1 MNSVIETIKANKLSL
16 LSLALVSVLALG
28 AAWVIAAD
36 EGQAKD
42 AKPAANG
49 APRAALTV
57 SATLPQ
63 AVRWPTTVAA
73 NGSIAAWQEAIV
85 GSESSGL
92 RLAEVR
98 VNVGDTFKKGAVW
111 ARFASQSVAAEVAAQ
126 KAAVVEAE
134 ATLAEAQANSD
145 RAKSLQ
151 ASGAISAQ
159 QILQFDTA
167 AKSAAAR
174 LASAKARLAIDQL
187 RLSQTNVLAPDD
199 GVITARMAT
208 VGQVAQPGQELF
220 KLIRQNRLEWRAEV
234 TSSEAVKIKAGQVAT
249 VNAANGAK
257 VTGKVRIVAPTV
269 DASTRNALVYV
280 DLPASANP
288 LKAGMFASGSF
299 ELGSNNALTVPQQA
313 LVLRDGFSYL
323 FAIQPDNKV
332 VQLKVSPGR
341 RVGDRV
347 EILEGIKP
355 EQRVVA
361 AGAAFLADGDTVKV
375 VAAPAAPTAAAAT
388 NAAQKQ

>member
-1 MNSVIETIKANKLSL
+1 
-16 LSLALVSVLALG
+16 
-28 AAWVIAAD
+28 
-36 EGQAKD
+36 
-42 AKPAANG
+42 
-49 APRAALTV
+49 
-57 SATLPQ
+57 
-63 AVRWPTTVAA
+63 
-73 NGSIAAWQEAIV
+73 
-85 GSESSGL
+85 
-92 RLAEVR
+92 
-98 VNVGDTFKKGAVW
+98 
-111 ARFASQSVAAEVAAQ
+111 
-126 KAAVVEAE
+126 
-134 ATLAEAQANSD
+134 
-145 RAKSLQ
+145 
-151 ASGAISAQ
+151 
-159 QILQFDTA
+159 
-167 AKSAAAR
+167 
-174 LASAKARLAIDQL
+174 
-187 RLSQTNVLAPDD
+187 VLAPDD

-249 VNAANGAK
+249 INAANGSK

-288 LKAGMFASGSF
+288 LKAGMFANGSF

-323 FAIQPDNKV
+323 FAIAPDNKV
-332 VQLKVSPGR
+332 AQLKVTPGR

-375 VAAPAAPTAAAAT
+375 VATPVAPTAAAASAT
-388 NAAQKQ
+388 QKQ

>member
-1 MNSVIETIKANKLSL
+1 MKASTMMNSALETIKANKLSL

-28 AAWVIAAD
+28 TAWVIAAD
-36 EGQAKD
+36 EGQAKA

-57 SATLPQ
+57 NATLPQ
-63 AVRWPTTVAA
+63 AVQWPTSVAA

-98 VNVGDTFKKGAVW
+98 VNVGDTVKKGTVL

-134 ATLAEAQANSD
+134 ATLAEAQANAD

-220 KLIRQNRLEWRAEV
+220 KLIRKNRLEWRAEV

-249 VNAANGAK
+249 INAANGSK

-269 DASTRNALVYV
+269 DANTRNALVYV
-280 DLPASANP
+280 DLPVSENP

-299 ELGSNNALTVPQQA
+299 ELGSNTALTVPQQA

-323 FAIQPDNKV
+323 FAIGP
-332 VQLKVSPGR
+332 
-341 RVGDRV
+341 
-347 EILEGIKP
+347 GIKS

-375 VAAPAAPTAAAAT
+375 VATPVASTAAAASAT
-388 NAAQKQ
+388 QKQ